1 MRENYSAWNL
11 DINDFFKQSSLLEK
25 NTFLTRF
32 AILAP
37 SSHNTQPWTFVSSRE
52 KIVICRN
59 LARRLPVADSNDRQH
74 FLSIGCC
81 IENIVVAADYYGY
94 VTKVVYGENGQ
105 DRSIVATVF
114 LELQDKRND
123 NKCHLSHSI
132 LSRKTNRGKYK
143 NESLDSNLIERI
155 FALDNKTGMPGF
167 SLGIPTLIS
176 FIIPTL
182 IKYINLEKV
191 SKKANYNLF
200 TKFTPCVG
208 IISTNGDSVVDWLN
222 AGRIFERISLLLEQI
237 KVSVSPW
244 GAPIQIGNYYRKI
257 QSDINVDGRPQFLFR
272 IGFPISNARFSP
284 RFNLSD
290 VIK

>member
-123 NKCHLSHSI
+123 NK
-132 LSRKTNRGKYK
+132 
-143 NESLDSNLIERI
+143 
-155 FALDNKTGMPGF
+155 
-167 SLGIPTLIS
+167 
-176 FIIPTL
+176 
-182 IKYINLEKV
+182 
-191 SKKANYNLF
+191 
-200 TKFTPCVG
+200 
-208 IISTNGDSVVDWLN
+208 
-222 AGRIFERISLLLEQI
+222 
-237 KVSVSPW
+237 
-244 GAPIQIGNYYRKI
+244 
-257 QSDINVDGRPQFLFR
+257 
-272 IGFPISNARFSP
+272 
-284 RFNLSD
+284 
-290 VIK
+290 